1 MALHLN
7 DSSQRCTVELLIIMT
22 TKSASRSRPHHQLT
36 SQLEFDFTLGP
47 IKIKDGLFMGDE
59 FAAKVI

>member
-1 MALHLN
+1 MNLG
-7 DSSQRCTVELLIIMT
+7 SKQ
-22 TKSASRSRPHHQLT
+22 RPHHQLT

-59 FAAKVI
+59 LAAKVELL